1 MEQFKIAKIL
11 MLATNK
17 PSKIGNLATYQKRSL
32 AKVIKEGVN
41 PKDSTLQFWNLYIIS
56 DDEIKENNTHF
67 YNPHSGQLHISGNHT
82 DYIAIN
88 KNGCKKIIATTDV
101 SLGLPQP
108 SEQFIQ
114 KYIEEYNKGNIITDV
129 LVEYEYLLNDMGV
142 IPYWCL
148 KINPKDNT
156 ITIRKVKENYT
167 KEEVI
172 SLCDDAYKVGYGT
185 AVCEETNQGKEVSF
199 KEWLSTSV
207 LDIEP
212 NKIYTKDEVIRLLAK
227 FISFI
232 WSEVGIHYPIS
243 LGNDAKDKVI
253 NREL

>member
-108 SEQFIQ
+108 SQQFIQ
-114 KYIEEYNKGNIITDV
+114 KYIEEYNKGNVITDV
-129 LVEYEYLLNDMGV
+129 LVEYNYFLDDNGV
-142 IPYWCL
+142 LPYWNL
-148 KINPKDNT
+148 KVNPKDNT
-156 ITIRKVKENYT
+156 ITIKKVKDSWNR
-167 KEEVI
+167 EEI
-172 SLCDDAYKVGYGT
+172 LNDIEQAII
-185 AVCEETNQGKEVSF
+185 QG
-199 KEWLSTSV
+199 
-207 LDIEP
+207 LDIGQ
-212 NKIYTKDEVIRLLAK
+212 YR
-227 FISFI
+227 
-232 WSEVGIHYPIS
+232 
-243 LGNDAKDKVI
+243 DKWI
-253 NREL
+253 KENL

>member
-1 MEQFKIAKIL
+1 MSTVKKAKVV
-11 MLATNK
+11 MLPTNE

-32 AKVIKEGVN
+32 SKVIKEGVN
-41 PKDSTLQFWNLYIIS
+41 PKDSTVQFWNLYIIS
-56 DDEIKENNTHF
+56 DDEIKK
-67 YNPHSGQLHISGNHT
+67 G
-82 DYIAIN
+82 DYIYCTITNAIEIAKYN
-88 KNGCKKIIATTDV
+88 HDYLIRDWKKVIATTDT
-101 SLGLPQP
+101 SLYIHQKETISLSERVFYLPQP
-108 SEQFIQ
+108 SQQFIQ

-167 KEEVI
+167 KEE
-172 SLCDDAYKVGYGT
+172 
-185 AVCEETNQGKEVSF
+185 
-199 KEWLSTSV
+199 
-207 LDIEP
+207 
-212 NKIYTKDEVIRLLAK
+212 LAQILEK

-243 LGNDAKDKVI
+243 LGNDAKDKFI